1 MRLPVPASDIIPHR
15 GAMLLIDTLTASENG
30 TGSARTTLPATCLTA
45 GDDGVIDSLTLVELV
60 AQTYAAVVGW
70 EMLQAG
76 NDFPIGYLVGVQKF
90 TSTTPARAG
99 ESLTVNV
106 ETIGEFEGFAIV
118 EGSVLREE
126 TVLAN
131 AKIKLW
137 VPPEEE

>member
-15 GAMLLIDTLTASENG
+15 GAMLLIDTLEASADG
-30 TGSARTTLPATCLTA
+30 TGSARTTLPPTCLTA
-45 GDDGVIDSLTLVELV
+45 GEDGVIDSLTLVELV

-70 EMLQAG
+70 EMIQAG
-76 NDFPIGYLVGVQKF
+76 HDFPIGYLVGVQKF
-90 TSTTPARAG
+90 SSTAPARAD
-99 ESLTVNV
+99 EELTVKV
-106 ETIGEFEGFAIV
+106 ETVGEFEGFAIV

-126 TVLAN
+126 TILAT